1 MAKMAK
7 RSFSV
12 ISITKPGQS
21 QDKTKSH
28 PGRFISKSAAGAAKK
43 AFTQACRAKQIFGQC
58 ALIITMRET
67 TEKSAKKEFKYQLRR
82 VKLENPL
89 IVKRGNSEVKIEYET
104 KIKTIFY
111 SPDVNK
117 TRTQNRGR
125 RANSVESCA
134 NQSYFKS
141 HDSDLK
147 ICPTM
152 KTCKKVKG
160 EIGKRCILKKKF
172 AANLRA
178 KTLKKKVAKIAPR
191 TQAKTTLKRQRSNTT
206 TSPKKKRKIVAPIDF
221 QPPVALRTRAKTSKV
236 ASNPG
241 IGSDNELDFRPVTAA
256 KTLKRKR
263 SNSSPLVKKKSKIAL
278 PKAQSPV
285 AMRTR
290 AKTLK
295 RQRSNTSTT
304 TSTSQ
309 KKKSKIEKPKTL
321 IPVAMRTR
329 AATRKQQL
337 EKQARETAD
346 IAKKLA
352 AARAEGARLKKLANS
367 NSKEKKD

>member
-28 PGRFISKSAAGAAKK
+28 PGRYISKSAAGAAKK

-89 IVKRGNSEVKIEYET
+89 IVKRGSAEVKIEYET

-117 TRTQNRGR
+117 KRTQKRGR
-125 RANSVESCA
+125 TANSVESCA
-134 NQSYFKS
+134 NPSYFKS

-178 KTLKKKVAKIAPR
+178 KTMKKKVAKIAPR
-191 TQAKTTLKRQRSNTT
+191 TQAKTLKRQRSNTS

-221 QPPVALRTRAKTSKV
+221 QQV

-241 IGSDNELDFRPVTAA
+241 IGSDNELDYRPIVTAA

-263 SNSSPLVKKKSKIAL
+263 SNSSPSQLKKKKVEL

-295 RQRSNTSTT
+295 RQRSTS
-304 TSTSQ
+304 STSP
-309 KKKSKIEKPKTL
+309 KKKSKIEKPKTPSP
-321 IPVAMRTR
+321 IATRTR
-329 AATRKQQL
+329 SARTRKEQL
-337 EKQARETAD
+337 EKQSRETTE

-352 AARAEGARLKKLANS
+352 AARARGAILKKLANS
-367 NSKEKKD
+367 NEKVKKD